1 MSARSIDI
9 SWDTRRSTSPGQGVL
24 LTVAG
29 LALIPAVTATVLR
42 VVPPTDDPTAL
53 IAAFI
58 PYGLL
63 AYLVALVC
71 LVIAS
76 ARARRRAALLTITAL
91 VLVLTSAHVA
101 WLVPLFVPDH
111 RPATTAGF
119 TLLTFNMRNGMADQA
134 ALSQQA
140 AQADI
145 VILIETTPPALKALK
160 EDGNW
165 DQRYPYSIGDPR
177 DDVSNTAIYSRLPL
191 SPGTLLG
198 QTSFQQWDT
207 TVEVPQIGSVRL
219 LAVHPCNPYCGGGRW
234 ASEHSALRDIVAADL
249 ERPTI
254 VAGDFNAIDD
264 HGPMQRLRALGL
276 KSATDVVGAGWQPTY
291 PANRTFPP
299 LMPIDHVLINSQL
312 TATSITTFKNEGSDH
327 LGLIAVLA
335 GTQ

>member
-119 TLLTFNMRNGMADQA
+119 TLLTFNMRYGMADQA

-145 VILIETTPPALKALK
+145 VILIETTPPALKTLK
-160 EDGNW
+160 QDGQW
-165 DQRYPYSIGDPR
+165 DQRYPYS
-177 DDVSNTAIYSRLPL
+177 V
-191 SPGTLLG
+191 
-198 QTSFQQWDT
+198 
-207 TVEVPQIGSVRL
+207 
-219 LAVHPCNPYCGGGRW
+219 
-234 ASEHSALRDIVAADL
+234 VARIADL
-249 ERPTI
+249 
-254 VAGDFNAIDD
+254 
-264 HGPMQRLRALGL
+264 
-276 KSATDVVGAGWQPTY
+276 S
-291 PANRTFPP
+291 
-299 LMPIDHVLINSQL
+299 LIH
-312 TATSITTFKNEGSDH
+312 I
-327 LGLIAVLA
+327 
-335 GTQ
+335 